1 MKRKGLLLL
10 AFAALAAL
18 VAPQRAQAQWDYIS
32 SANWDGVFDDMLHKY
47 TEVTDILCQD
57 SKKNSWKCEN
67 IIVIGQYKHP
77 NRGNDPKTHGG
88 LIQRDGTRRFP
99 KTDKGPENISQLR
112 GKKDSKHPIVEFDPD
127 AAHPVAFIVFRDV
140 EWYKPN
146 AQLRLFLLR
155 GRMTINEDKDG
166 NVTGF
171 TLQRAAFLREDKNF
185 KANAAYDEVMSMYAC
200 VQEDPEW
207 RKMDIKGI
215 RAKHKNDG
223 NKAADEVINKWTG
236 LAGALGAL
244 GGAAPLW
251 ALPAEFAQN
260 FVENVNKARLA
271 WAVAQC
277 YGRQREF
284 DDFKNDLYI
293 LFADDDVGVTLRKIA
308 KETGVAA
315 AKDISAE
322 AITNEQVLTALALKL
337 DKAGGKAAARKA
349 VAGAIKTT
357 KTAEAVEKQA
367 VKGAKGAGTA
377 IAFATII
384 IKGSMS
390 ANDAKKFGAKAKQ
403 FYRD

>member
-1 MKRKGLLLL
+1 MKKVTVTGML
-10 AFAALAAL
+10 AFALFALIT
-18 VAPQRAQAQWDYIS
+18 PQRAQAQWDYIS
-32 SANWDGVFDDMLHKY
+32 SANWDGVFEDMLHKY
-47 TEVTDILCQD
+47 TEVTDIVCQD
-57 SKKNSWKCEN
+57 EKRNTWKCEN

-146 AQLRLFLLR
+146 AKLRLFLLR
-155 GRMTINEDKDG
+155 GKMTINEDKDG

-207 RKMDIKGI
+207 MKMDIKGI

-223 NKAADEVINKWTG
+223 DKAADEVINKWTG

-277 YGRQREF
+277 YGRQRDF
-284 DDFKNDLYI
+284 DEFKNDLYI
-293 LFADDDVGVTLRKIA
+293 LFADDDVGVTLQKIA

-315 AKDISAE
+315 AKDIPLEVIS
-322 AITNEQVLTALALKL
+322 NEKVLAKL
-337 DKAGGKAAARKA
+337 GTKAAAKKA
-349 VAGAIKTT
+349 VT
-357 KTAEAVEKQA
+357 EAVKKSGTAAKVETQA
-367 VKGAKGAGTA
+367 VSKAKGAGKA
-377 IAFATII
+377 IAVVTII
-384 IKGSMS
+384 VKGSMS
-390 ANDAKKFGAKAKQ
+390 ANDAKNFGKKAKQ